1 MNLQVPLVYVFS
13 GGFFYSKGS
22 EIRTQTI
29 NIFYTNGWFVM
40 TFNFG
45 RCRFLRNKDRQL
57 NKDKYPNLN
66 HPEVYLLH
74 GGYKAFYQNYKVILL
89 HLLPILLFI
98 NIRSIL
104 IFSWISLLSWFVIFN
119 VHWSK
124 ISYKNCIERT
134 NDHEDNI
141 NVSLKL
147 SFFTKSTKFNAHE
160 HQWNHK
166 SKKVKT
172 IMN

>member
-22 EIRTQTI
+22 DKRTQTN
-29 NIFYTNGWFVM
+29 NIFYTNGWSVM

-89 HLLPILLFI
+89 HLLPILLFHHYSLNTYFRGFRCWVDSQNLMFI
-98 NIRSIL
+98 EVKYL
-104 IFSWISLLSWFVIFN
+104 I
-119 VHWSK
+119 K
-124 ISYKNCIERT
+124 IVLREPLTTKIIYTYPWNC
-134 NDHEDNI
+134 H
-141 NVSLKL
+141 
-147 SFFTKSTKFNAHE
+147 FY
-160 HQWNHK
+160 
-166 SKKVKT
+166 
-172 IMN
+172 

>member
-13 GGFFYSKGS
+13 GGGCFYSKGS
-22 EIRTQTI
+22 DKRTQTN
-29 NIFYTNGWFVM
+29 NIFYTNGWSVM

-74 GGYKAFYQNYKVILL
+74 GGYKAFYQNYKVLL

-166 SKKVKT
+166 STKVKT

>member
-74 GGYKAFYQNYKVILL
+74 GGYKAFYQSNKVILL
-89 HLLPILLFI
+89 HLLLILLFYQYSLNTHI
-98 NIRSIL
+98 FVDFIVELIRDI
-104 IFSWISLLSWFVIFN
+104 
-119 VHWSK
+119 
-124 ISYKNCIERT
+124 
-134 NDHEDNI
+134 
-141 NVSLKL
+141 
-147 SFFTKSTKFNAHE
+147 
-160 HQWNHK
+160 
-166 SKKVKT
+166 
-172 IMN
+172 

>member
-13 GGFFYSKGS
+13 GGFSISKGS
-22 EIRTQTI
+22 EIRMQTN
-29 NIFYTNGWFVM
+29 NIFYTNGWYRSVM

-104 IFSWISLLSWFVIFN
+104 IFSWISLLS
-119 VHWSK
+119 
-124 ISYKNCIERT
+124 
-134 NDHEDNI
+134 
-141 NVSLKL
+141 
-147 SFFTKSTKFNAHE
+147 
-160 HQWNHK
+160 
-166 SKKVKT
+166 
-172 IMN
+172 